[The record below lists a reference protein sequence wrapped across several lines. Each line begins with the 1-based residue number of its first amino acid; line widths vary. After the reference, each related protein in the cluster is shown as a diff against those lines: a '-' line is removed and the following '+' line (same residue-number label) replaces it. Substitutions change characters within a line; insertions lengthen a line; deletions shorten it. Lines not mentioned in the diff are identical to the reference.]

1 MKRIVVLLLL
11 SLFATNCGQ
20 VDANEYEK
28 IFSSENVLVDVR
40 TPSEYLYDHLDK
52 AVNIPFDKIESEIKY
67 YAPNKEQTIVVYC
80 ESGSRSG
87 IAEKKLKE
95 MGYTNVINAGKFKEL
110 KAAEEKLNKS
120 IAGE

>member
-1 MKRIVVLLLL
+1 MKKLVALILL
-11 SLFATNCGQ
+11 SFFTTVCGQ
-20 VDANEYEK
+20 VDANEYER

-80 ESGSRSG
+80 ESGSR
-87 IAEKKLKE
+87 ARMAQKKLEE
-95 MGYTNVINAGKFKEL
+95 MGYTNVINAGKFREL

-120 IAGE
+120 IAVK